1 MTKEYQKQNE
11 PFGLFLF
18 TLPFQHHFTIPCMW
32 DRSFNCCCIIIA
44 IQCRNI
50 DHLLVFF
57 LKKSLIA
64 LPSHSHTDS
73 RMDKSQSRMP
83 PLNVDSLETIED
95 IKKTISKLRDEQEHI
110 FNTQNKIGTT
120 TYPVATLV
128 TVESVI
134 ILSVYSSTFV
144 IQRNVFVMCMCMIQF
159 RAIHGSK
166 ALIKYLNTVV

>member
-1 MTKEYQKQNE
+1 
-11 PFGLFLF
+11 
-18 TLPFQHHFTIPCMW
+18 
-32 DRSFNCCCIIIA
+32 
-44 IQCRNI
+44 
-50 DHLLVFF
+50 
-57 LKKSLIA
+57 
-64 LPSHSHTDS
+64 
-73 RMDKSQSRMP
+73 MP